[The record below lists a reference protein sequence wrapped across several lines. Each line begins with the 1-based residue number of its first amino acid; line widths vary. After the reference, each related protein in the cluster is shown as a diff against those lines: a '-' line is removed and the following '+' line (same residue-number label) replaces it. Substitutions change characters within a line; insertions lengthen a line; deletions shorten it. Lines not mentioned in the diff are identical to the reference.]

1 MIDPQHSTDEARW
14 RKTER
19 LRLTHLRQSISV
31 PERRQ
36 NSERIM
42 RQLDAYFTPTPET
55 IISLYWPIKGE
66 PNLLAWIKRLY
77 RSGSRVAL
85 PVVETTHAPMS
96 FREWTPDAPM
106 HAGIWNIPIPAEG
119 EVLVPTVVIAPVVG
133 FDVANYRLGNGGGYF
148 DRTLAELISKKQ
160 RPTVVGVGYE
170 CLQIAT
176 IYPQPHDIPMDV
188 IITEKSAVKKQR

>member
-1 MIDPQHSTDEARW
+1 MDPRRTDAR
-14 RKTER
+14 R
-19 LRLTHLRQSISV
+19 
-31 PERRQ
+31 
-36 NSERIM
+36 
-42 RQLDAYFTPTPET
+42 D
-55 IISLYWPIKGE
+55 
-66 PNLLAWIKRLY
+66 
-77 RSGSRVAL
+77 
-85 PVVETTHAPMS
+85 
-96 FREWTPDAPM
+96 
-106 HAGIWNIPIPAEG
+106 WNIPIPAEE

-188 IITEKSAVKKQR
+188 IITEKSASKNSVSHCLTTA